1 MFDDQRRARRDLHFP
16 GPAPVSGRAVP
27 AMSAMQRVAT
37 HEFKNDYFYIVLR
50 QTPEHGPQ
58 TY

>member
-1 MFDDQRRARRDLHFP
+1 MISAGPGETCTSRGRPLFP
-16 GPAPVSGRAVP
+16 EGRYRT
-27 AMSAMQRVAT
+27 MSAMQRVAT